1 MHFVIKMAAA
11 QQVANAFTVDFVERV
26 SKNAANLAEVY
37 GRRATLTI
45 NDFELGISEVSD
57 SDVPLAAQK
66 WAASLQGSRLRV
78 DSVNAAPIYGGVNV
92 FLTLTALGDQLQQY
106 FHVATTL
113 ESYQDTFGMDGFY
126 VRHQVIARIG
136 AVVPE
141 PPAQPEPTPVVE
153 EKPAKQT
160 PAPEAPVAEAAPAKA
175 KTPTPE
181 PQPEAAPEPV
191 AEAVAAPAEPEAQEA
206 PAEEEKKAAAPA
218 AAAPSSGKPKSWAAM
233 LSHAPVKSAEPHRPV
248 KVVAR
253 DSAAEKKEAAAAKKE
268 AAAPKEAPAKRPAP
282 RERKAPEPVGDRLMF
297 NITGAVTDEEIRAA
311 LGAMAAHLVSL
322 RNNSAKGH
330 VFMDF
335 AENVA
340 VFDELTKAQPVI
352 GAAKLKMSV
361 FRQRPR
367 D

>member
-1 MHFVIKMAAA
+1 MAAA

-26 SKNAANLAEVY
+26 AKNSSNLAELY

-45 NDFELGISEVSD
+45 NDFELGISEMSD

-92 FLTLTALGDQLQQY
+92 FATLTAFGELQQY
-106 FHVATTL
+106 FHIATTL
-113 ESYQDTFGMDGFY
+113 ESYLDTFGMDGFY
-126 VRHQVIARIG
+126 IRHQVIARIG

-141 PPAQPEPTPVVE
+141 PPAAPAVPEPTTAAEEKPQTPMPEPVE
-153 EKPAKQT
+153 EKA
-160 PAPEAPVAEAAPAKA
+160 A

-181 PQPEAAPEPV
+181 PQPEPTPEPAAEEPAAAAAS
-191 AEAVAAPAEPEAQEA
+191 AEAEPT
-206 PAEEEKKAAAPA
+206 
-218 AAAPSSGKPKSWAAM
+218 AAAPSSAKPKSWASL
-233 LSHAPVKSAEPHRPV
+233 LSHASAKPVEHRPV
-248 KVVAR
+248 RVVAH
-253 DSAAEKKEAAAAKKE
+253 EGGAKKE
-268 AAAPKEAPAKRPAP
+268 TPSPKKDAAAPKDAAAKRPVP
-282 RERKAPEPVGDRLMF
+282 RERKAFEPVGDRLMF
-297 NITGAVTDEEIRAA
+297 NITGTVTDEEIRAA

-340 VFDELTKAQPVI
+340 AFEEITKAQPVI
-352 GAAKLKMSV
+352 GATKLKMNV

>member
-1 MHFVIKMAAA
+1 MAAA
-11 QQVANAFTVDFVERV
+11 QQVANAFAVDFVERV
-26 SKNAANLAEVY
+26 AKNSANLAELY

-66 WAASLQGSRLRV
+66 WATSLQGSRLRV

-92 FLTLTALGDQLQQY
+92 FLTLTAFGALQQY
-106 FHVATTL
+106 FHIATTL

-126 VRHQVIARIG
+126 IRHQVIARIG
-136 AVVPE
+136 AVAPE
-141 PPAQPEPTPVVE
+141 APAAPAVPEPTPVVE
-153 EKPAKQT
+153 EKPKKT
-160 PAPEAPVAEAAPAKA
+160 PASERQPEEKPKKMPA
-175 KTPTPE
+175 PE
-181 PQPEAAPEPV
+181 PQPEPTPEP
-191 AEAVAAPAEPEAQEA
+191 AA
-206 PAEEEKKAAAPA
+206 AAAPA
-218 AAAPSSGKPKSWAAM
+218 AEPEQAEAEAPQQAAAAAPAPSSAKPKSWAAL
-233 LSHAPVKSAEPHRPV
+233 LSHAPAKTAEHRPV

-253 DSAAEKKEAAAAKKE
+253 EAGEKKEAAAPKKE

-297 NITGAVTDEEIRAA
+297 NITGAVTDDEIRAA
-311 LGAMAAHLVSL
+311 LGDMASHLVSL
-322 RNNSAKGH
+322 RNNSAKGL

-335 AENVA
+335 AEHVA
-340 VFDELTKAQPVI
+340 AFDEITKAQPVI

-361 FRQRPR
+361 FRQRSR

>member
-1 MHFVIKMAAA
+1 MANA

-26 SKNAANLAEVY
+26 AKNQANLAELY
-37 GRRATLTI
+37 GRSATLTI

-57 SDVPLAAQK
+57 ADVAMAAQK

-78 DSVNAAPIYGGVNV
+78 DSVNAAPVYGGVNV
-92 FLTLTALGDQLQQY
+92 FLTLTAFGDLQQY
-106 FHVATTL
+106 FHIATTL
-113 ESYQDTFGMDGFY
+113 ESYPGTIGMDGFY

-141 PPAQPEPTPVVE
+141 PPAAPEPTP
-153 EKPAKQT
+153 A
-160 PAPEAPVAEAAPAKA
+160 APEAPAA

-181 PQPEAAPEPV
+181 PAAATPEPQPEAVPEP
-191 AEAVAAPAEPEAQEA
+191 AEETAAAAPAEEA
-206 PAEEEKKAAAPA
+206 PHAAEEPQQAEESAAPA
-218 AAAPSSGKPKSWAAM
+218 APAAPAKPKSWAA
-233 LSHAPVKSAEPHRPV
+233 LVSSAPSKAAAAHRPV
-248 KVVAR
+248 RVVSREAG
-253 DSAAEKKEAAAAKKE
+253 EKKEAPAAAAKKE
-268 AAAPKEAPAKRPAP
+268 AVAPKEAAAKRPAP

-297 NITGAVTDEEIRAA
+297 NINGAVTDEEIRAA
-311 LGAMAAHLVSL
+311 LGAMAPHLVSL

-335 AENVA
+335 AANVE
-340 VFDELTKAQPVI
+340 VLDELVKAQPVI
-352 GAAKLKMSV
+352 GAAKLKMAV